1 MAAIDHPY
9 GRPRDFV
16 ARMTGLGRPV
26 LYAMAFSTAVSTAA
40 AVAAGAWAIHSTATG
55 ADRIKRYVVYVDAQT
70 NPVRTAQIDAEWTPA
85 RGAYVDFA
93 QNWIRNLRARPLDEH
108 TLILQRKKVIWTT
121 DGRVYGQ
128 LQESMKAAD
137 EVLRRSALDVE
148 TIAANLIE
156 GDDDRAVVLVRWTE
170 RERSSPGART
180 TPYTGTITIT
190 YKPPAAQ
197 AEFDRNPLGMFVTAF
212 QTTETT
218 QEGPAQRETR

>member
-1 MAAIDHPY
+1 MDDQPHM
-9 GRPRDFV
+9 RPRDFV
-16 ARMTGLGRPV
+16 ARLTGLGRPV
-26 LYAMAFSTAVSTAA
+26 LYAMAFATVASVSAA
-40 AVAAGAWAIHSTATG
+40 IAAGAWAVHSTATRE
-55 ADRIKRYVVYVDAQT
+55 DRVKRYVVYVDAQM

-93 QNWIRNLRARPLDEH
+93 QNWVRNLRSRPLDEQ

-121 DGRVYGQ
+121 DSRVYGQ

-156 GDDDRAVVLVRWTE
+156 GDAGRAVVLVRWTE
-170 RERSSPGART
+170 RERSAPGARP
-180 TPYTGTITIT
+180 TPYTGTIAIT
-190 YKPPAAQ
+190 YKPPLAQ
-197 AEFDRNPLGMFVTAF
+197 AEFDRNPIGMYVTSF

-218 QEGPAQRETR
+218 QEGRPSREAR

>member
-1 MAAIDHPY
+1 MVSDQPDL
-9 GRPRDFV
+9 RTRDFM
-16 ARMTGLGRPV
+16 ARLSGLGKPV
-26 LYAMAFSTAVSTAA
+26 LHAMALATVASTAA
-40 AVAAGAWAIHSTATG
+40 AIAAGAWAIHRTATS
-55 ADRIKRYVVYVDAQT
+55 ADQIKRYVVYVDAQT

-93 QNWIRNLRARPLDEH
+93 QNWIRSLRSRPLDQQ
-108 TLILQRKKVIWTT
+108 TLVLQRRKVIWTT
-121 DGRVYGQ
+121 DQRVYGQ
-128 LQESMKAAD
+128 LQESMRVAD

-156 GDDDRAVVLVRWTE
+156 AADDRAVVLVRWTE
-170 RERSSPGART
+170 RERSSPGTRP
-180 TPYTGTITIT
+180 TPYTGTITVT